1 MSTYRW
7 HLDRLTPNVVCWIP
21 YGDHHSFREF
31 EVISLFSGHLRWG
44 PLTVVHQPKRI
55 TILLHTVAP
64 STSVEEMDVR
74 WMQFSDYIAPIGQI
88 CVVYGQ
94 CLPDYMKWF
103 YMISHPLMTP
113 AQPGDPPRVLPVQH
127 YDTFVK
133 PDVSQQLVVVA
144 APNEPDVDV
153 HHPRHVVRLLNLRI
167 LIEGTKVYIVTEEC
181 LSIVRSYIGQPTRG
195 HKSRHRRHMDDH

>member
-1 MSTYRW
+1 
-7 HLDRLTPNVVCWIP
+7 
-21 YGDHHSFREF
+21 
-31 EVISLFSGHLRWG
+31 
-44 PLTVVHQPKRI
+44 
-55 TILLHTVAP
+55 
-64 STSVEEMDVR
+64 
-74 WMQFSDYIAPIGQI
+74 MQFSDYIAPIGQI

-153 HHPRHVVRLLNLRI
+153 HHPRHVVVIYFFCFLCLLFCFFILLLTIFMLVFFTYWDGYVAIVDKLERLLNLRI